1 MKKSILGRGVAV
13 LGLGL
18 VLGATVALPADARQ
32 DPGPKPTVT
41 LPYSQDVYERHY
53 GTQVAPGTPPDR
65 PITRVLRVD
74 DNALEYLQLGA
85 GVLAGIALAG
95 AGAAVVSMRTHAQA
109 HPA

>member
-1 MKKSILGRGVAV
+1 MKKSILGRAVAV

-32 DPGPKPTVT
+32 DPGPTPTVT

-53 GTQVAPGTPPDR
+53 GTQVEPATPAYR
-65 PITRVLRVD
+65 PITRIVRVD
-74 DNALEYLQLGA
+74 DNEMEVLQLAA

-95 AGAAVVSMRTHAQA
+95 TGAAVASRRTHAQA

>member
-41 LPYSQDVYERHY
+41 ATLSGDGAVLQVDVAGTAATVLPGIE
-53 GTQVAPGTPPDR
+53 
-65 PITRVLRVD
+65 LRV
-74 DNALEYLQLGA
+74 AKRA
-85 GVLAGIALAG
+85 AG
-95 AGAAVVSMRTHAQA
+95 AVER
-109 HPA
+109 PAP